1 MKFLWIGVVA
11 AIVITSLVGV
21 VILQPNA
28 TTNQLQNQQTTIDE
42 DSETEMSDT
51 EPESIAEV
59 KPGRFEEYKE
69 SKLSESGYSETIIFF
84 YAPWCPEC
92 RAFEMAIDEQGVP
105 DGIQIL
111 QLDYDSSDELKAKYG
126 VTLQTT
132 FVKVDKDGE
141 LISKWVGY
149 SQDKS
154 ISAIL
159 ENT

>member
-1 MKFLWIGVVA
+1 MKYLWIGIVA
-11 AIVITSLVGV
+11 AIVITSLVAV
-21 VILQPNA
+21 VMLQPNVA
-28 TTNQLQNQQTTIDE
+28 TNQPQNQQTNT
-42 DSETEMSDT
+42 DT
-51 EPESIAEV
+51 KSPDADQEPTAEI

-69 SKLSESGYSETIIFF
+69 SKLSESGYNETIVFF

-105 DGIQIL
+105 DGVQIL

-132 FVKVDKDGE
+132 FVKVGKDGE

-154 ISAIL
+154 VNAIL